1 MRNPL
6 IKRYSREFKNN
17 QSISFLPN
25 DMGKDGPMI
34 EVLIYILVVIVAF
47 VFAVLSAHTIEEEA
61 AIIGTLRS
69 MGYKK

>member
-1 MRNPL
+1 
-6 IKRYSREFKNN
+6 
-17 QSISFLPN
+17 
-25 DMGKDGPMI
+25 MGKDGPMI